1 MKTAAQRIH
10 LASIGLRIALAFSFL
25 SAVADRFG
33 LWGPPGAANVA
44 WGNFTAFLDY
54 TGLLL
59 PMVPK
64 GMVPFFGWMATIGEV
79 VLALGLL
86 AGWKVRWFAL
96 GSTVL
101 LFSFAAS
108 MTLALG
114 VEPAFS
120 YSVWTACAASL
131 LLAAVVPS
139 KQTVQCM
146 KNQECCR

>member
-1 MKTAAQRIH
+1 MKTQAQRIY
-10 LASIGLRIALAFSFL
+10 LASIGLRVALALSFL

-33 LWGPPGAANVA
+33 LWGAPGAANVA
-44 WGNFTAFLDY
+44 WGNFPAFLDY

-64 GMVPFFGWMATIGEV
+64 GLVPIFGWMATIGEV

-86 AGWKVRWFAL
+86 AGWRVRWFAF
-96 GSTVL
+96 GSAVL

-108 MTLALG
+108 MTVALG

-120 YSVWTACAASL
+120 YSVWTAGMAAV
-131 LLAAVVPS
+131 LLAAVS
-139 KQTVQCM
+139 GAEKE
-146 KNQECCR
+146 ND